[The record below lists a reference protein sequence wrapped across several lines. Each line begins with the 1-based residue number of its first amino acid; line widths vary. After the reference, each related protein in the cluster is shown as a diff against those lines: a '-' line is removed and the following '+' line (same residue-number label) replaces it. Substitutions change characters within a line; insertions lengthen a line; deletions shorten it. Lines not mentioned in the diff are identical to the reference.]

1 MKKVII
7 TIALVLIC
15 FIPTYVLVFQ
25 AMRTAIPPA
34 VLNGTEIAPAFVNWQ
49 VHTGGEE
56 TSDTNIGRKRAE
68 KKFNRTDPQKLECLA
83 DAASL
88 SWEIAPDRV
97 RIAVYDLAAETPF
110 VGYLAPEELAT
121 HALNGSGGHLQVIV
135 LADWYF
141 TKTVSARA
149 AYSFE
154 VGE

>member
-1 MKKVII
+1 MKKTII
-7 TIALVLIC
+7 TIALLLVC

-34 VLNGTEIAPAFVNWQ
+34 MLNGAEVAPAFTNWQ
-49 VHTGGEE
+49 VHIGGEA
-56 TSDTNIGRKRAE
+56 TADTNIGTKRAE
-68 KKFNRTDPQKLECLA
+68 KKFNKTEPQKLARLA

-88 SWEIAPDRV
+88 TWEVAPDRV
-97 RIAVYDLAAETPF
+97 RVAVYQLSAESTF
-110 VGYLAPEELAT
+110 VGYLAPEELPT
-121 HALNGSGGHLQVIV
+121 HALNGTDDHLQVIV